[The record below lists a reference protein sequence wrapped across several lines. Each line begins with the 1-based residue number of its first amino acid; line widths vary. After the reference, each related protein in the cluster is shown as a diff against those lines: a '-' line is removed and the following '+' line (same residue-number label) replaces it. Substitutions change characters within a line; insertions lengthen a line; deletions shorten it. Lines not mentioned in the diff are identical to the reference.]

1 MQDFDLFRHGTRIN
15 TGIILLKSARK
26 KIVNS
31 SAKKGHF
38 KAFWGEFEK
47 FHFDTKK
54 PTILLFIRV
63 CGRFKVVRLEGVEP
77 SSQPWEG
84 HIIAVIRQ
92 PQKNMIGGR

>member
-38 KAFWGEFEK
+38 KAFWGVFDESQKDTEK
-47 FHFDTKK
+47 PATPLFMRVRG
-54 PTILLFIRV
+54 LL
-63 CGRFKVVRLEGVEP
+63 KVVRLEGVEP